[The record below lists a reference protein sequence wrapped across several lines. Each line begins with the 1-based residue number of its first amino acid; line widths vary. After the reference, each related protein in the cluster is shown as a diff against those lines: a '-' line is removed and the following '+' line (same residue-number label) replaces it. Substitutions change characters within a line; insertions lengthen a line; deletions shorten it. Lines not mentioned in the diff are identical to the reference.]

1 MKIVTTTK
9 KPKDVETEK
18 AKEEPIGASR
28 AIPISTI
35 IPITRPNPE
44 IALIEFSLRPPL
56 TDTTLEFPVSNPKT
70 ESIGSSFGL
79 VIDITLP
86 KQPESPP
93 VAPKS
98 NRGKGKVI
106 DETKEPT
113 KKLVPASR
121 KVCPN
126 PDALIFVPYEING
139 KLFQLTEEQIQSH
152 LEKEEMIKKAAEEAK
167 LLEMTKSEL
176 IKVIHA
182 KRFKDGI
189 DPMFIESSKGGKEF
203 KKIQDAKME
212 VLSREH
218 AQKAKKAK
226 ELKQKRIDNYI
237 WTITRRLMPKPI
249 TDVKIHPNTKPA
261 ILTVYRG
268 NDRRNFDNKIVGEV
282 RISLSNR
289 YARLNKIPEELRI
302 QSALPAP
309 RPEQALECNI
319 RLHKGV
325 LFVNNMVIEEPE
337 YEMLFIDVFGNEAF
351 QRVSDINKVGVE
363 TLLTYLVMASNIT
376 TPENTRFCLKIRKL
390 IADHPNQEKLKSN
403 KVKLESVG
411 YKLD

>member
-9 KPKDVETEK
+9 KPEDVETEK
-18 AKEEPIGASR
+18 AEEEPVGASR

-35 IPITRPNPE
+35 IPITRPNLE

-56 TDTTLEFPVSNPKT
+56 TDTTLEFLVSNPKT
-70 ESIGSSFGL
+70 ESIGSSSGP

-98 NRGKGKVI
+98 NRGKGKVT
-106 DETKEPT
+106 DKTKEPT
-113 KKLVPASR
+113 KKLVHASR
-121 KVCPN
+121 KVRPN

-152 LEKEEMIKKAAEEAK
+152 LDKAEMINKAAKEAK

-176 IKVIHA
+176 IKVVHA
-182 KRFKDGI
+182 KRFKAGI

-212 VLSREH
+212 VLSKEH

-237 WTITRRLMPKPI
+237 WTITRRLMLEPI

-268 NDRRNFDNKIVGEV
+268 NNRRNFDVYNPFKKRKKMELEPEI
-282 RISLSNR
+282 RI
-289 YARLNKIPEELRI
+289 P
-302 QSALPAP
+302 
-309 RPEQALECNI
+309 ALECNI
-319 RLHKGV
+319 RLHKGF
-325 LFVNNMVIEEPE
+325 LFVNNMVIEEPV

-351 QRVSDINKVGVE
+351 QRVSDINKVGV
-363 TLLTYLVMASNIT
+363 
-376 TPENTRFCLKIRKL
+376 
-390 IADHPNQEKLKSN
+390 
-403 KVKLESVG
+403 
-411 YKLD
+411 